1 MCSMI
6 DKMRDSGMMD
16 PPVDTEAQPA
26 WLPSKTWA
34 CL

>member
-1 MCSMI
+1 MEQTHAHATIMCSMI

-26 WLPSKTWA
+26 
-34 CL
+34 